1 MNRHYV
7 GLRVQ
12 GSNQRTVVVRNKE
25 VASFLYKGSEGSVRE
40 VSVLVKGL
48 TLLYIWRIGIRK
60 YVLRNRRHQSQGS
73 FLAN

>member
-12 GSNQRTVVVRNKE
+12 RSNQRTVVVRNEE

-48 TLLYIWRIGIRK
+48 ALLYVWRIGIHK
-60 YVLRNRRHQSQGS
+60 YVLRNRRYQS
-73 FLAN
+73 